1 MGHGAWGGNF
11 ELRNWEPARRVGV
24 CRTIANLKA
33 KTPIRNFV
41 ALRREPCA
49 LRLFFLA
56 TGYLSVNDFNGFND
70 LNDLNGCLLTP

>member
-49 LRLFFLA
+49 LRLFF
-56 TGYLSVNDFNGFND
+56 GY
-70 LNDLNGCLLTP
+70 

>member
-1 MGHGAWGGNF
+1 MGRQFRIAKLGTRPKGGSLQDNCEF
-11 ELRNWEPARRVGV
+11 KSQNPNSQFYG
-24 CRTIANLKA
+24 
-33 KTPIRNFV
+33 
-41 ALRREPCA
+41 LRREPCA